1 MTSTTQPERGA
12 VPIRRIALTALA
24 GTSIEWYDFF
34 LYGTAAALIFPTVFF
49 PADMPPLVALI
60 ASFSTF
66 AVGFIARPVGGV
78 LFGHFG
84 DKAGRKKAL
93 VTALFLMGIATTLIG
108 CLPSYAELGPAAP
121 LLLVALRF
129 AQGLAIGGQWGG
141 AVLLVTEN
149 APAERR
155 GFYGSFAQVGAPA
168 GVILAN
174 LAFLMCTFSLSTED
188 FMAWGWRIPFLLS
201 VVLIAVSAFVQHRL
215 EDTPAFRELER
226 QQLAKKAARIPE
238 QPATRS
244 PVLQALAAYPRQIV
258 LAAGAFLAVQVTF
271 YILIAFVIAYGTDP
285 HGLNFTRGTML
296 GAVLV
301 SAIVMIPMVLW
312 ASHYSDT
319 HGRRGIYMTGAAL
332 LGLWGFALFPLIQTG
347 SFLWI
352 TVGLTV
358 GQVLVAMMYGPQ
370 AAFLSELFGT
380 QVRYSGVSLAY
391 QSGAIVGGALA
402 PMIAT
407 TLLAQTGS
415 TFAISIYI
423 AIACAITVIC
433 VWRLDETHRV
443 VLHEVQPDKP
453 EPQGSSRSPES
464 QSSIGL

>member
-1 MTSTTQPERGA
+1 MNASIEGRGEH
-12 VPIRRIALTALA
+12 PIRRIALTALA

-49 PADMPPLVALI
+49 PSDMPPLVALI

-66 AVGFIARPVGGV
+66 AVGFIARPIGGIV
-78 LFGHFG
+78 FGHFG
-84 DKAGRKKAL
+84 DRAGRKKAL

-108 CLPSYAELGPAAP
+108 CLPTYAIVGPAAP
-121 LLLVALRF
+121 LMLVALRF

-149 APAERR
+149 APAQRR
-155 GFYGSFAQVGAPA
+155 GFYGSFAQVGAPL

-174 LAFLMCTFSLSTED
+174 LAFLVCTFTLSTDD

-201 VVLIAVSAFVQHRL
+201 VALIAVSAFVQHRL
-215 EDTPAFRELER
+215 EDTPAFRDLER
-226 QQLAKKAARIPE
+226 HQRVKKAT
-238 QPATRS
+238 QPATTKS
-244 PVLQALAAYPRQIV
+244 PVLQAIATYPRQIA

-285 HGLNFTRGTML
+285 GGLNLSRSTL
-296 GAVLV
+296 LSAVLI
-301 SAIVMIPMVLW
+301 SAVVMIPMVLW
-312 ASHYSDT
+312 AADYSDR

-332 LGLWGFALFPLIQTG
+332 LGVWAFVLFPLIETG

-352 TVGLTV
+352 TVGITV
-358 GQVLVAMMYGPQ
+358 GQVLVSMMYGPQ

-391 QSGAIVGGALA
+391 QSGAILGGALA

-407 TLLAQTGS
+407 TLLAQSGS

-423 AIACAITVIC
+423 AIACAITIAC
-433 VWRLDETHRV
+433 VWGLEETHRV
-443 VLHEVQPDKP
+443 ALHSVQPHDP
-453 EPQGSSRSPES
+453 GQPASDRGRESESSPR
-464 QSSIGL
+464 L